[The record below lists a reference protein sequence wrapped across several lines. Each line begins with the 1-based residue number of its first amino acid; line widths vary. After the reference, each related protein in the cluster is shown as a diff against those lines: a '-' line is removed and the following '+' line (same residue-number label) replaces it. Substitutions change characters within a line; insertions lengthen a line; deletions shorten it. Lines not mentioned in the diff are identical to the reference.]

1 MKKILPL
8 IILCLFACSIYS
20 YPYYMESAS
29 SVGMG
34 NAKTALADD
43 ENAIFQNPAGL
54 AGIENTS
61 FSLSGALTKYL
72 WKGSTHTADSGDFLS
87 TAYGVS
93 YINKNYGFNIYVRA
107 QGDVLN
113 KTFSDNGEAVDSLIY
128 EYQLAGAYGIDL
140 LSNISIGINVKYNHV
155 ISKISDVNNTL
166 LFGAGVLLEIT
177 EEFKMGVNIH
187 DVGGINFNRYH
198 IWDDYG
204 REMESD
210 ILPWDIDF
218 GISIKV
224 FDSLTAAF
232 DIKNIIGG
240 YFDLPTVVPA
250 YAGYFQP
257 VIANTISYNFGL
269 VYSVSDSITLLSG
282 IIIRE
287 EPQDFFYYIYN
298 TGDSFKMIQKTIVSA
313 GLEWQVE
320 NWMFNFTLNDDFREV
335 GDVKMPLSY
344 YLTIRLN
351 I

>member
-1 MKKILPL
+1 
-8 IILCLFACSIYS
+8 
-20 YPYYMESAS
+20 MESAS

-43 ENAIFQNPAGL
+43 ENTIFQNPAGL

-72 WKGSTHTADSGDFLS
+72 WKGGTHTADSGDFLS

-140 LSNISIGINVKYNHV
+140 LSNISIGVNVKYNHV

-166 LFGAGVLLEIT
+166 LFGAGVLFEIT
-177 EEFKMGVNIH
+177 KEFKMGVNIH

-204 REMESD
+204 REMQSD
-210 ILPWDIDF
+210 ILPWDIDL
-218 GISIKV
+218 GISIKI
-224 FDSLTAAF
+224 FDNLTAAF

-240 YFDLPTVVPA
+240 YFDLPKGVPA

-269 VYSVSDSITLLSG
+269 VYCVSDSITLLSG

-287 EPQDFFYYIYN
+287 EPQDFFYYTYN
-298 TGDSFKMIQKTIVSA
+298 ASDSFKMIQKTIVSV

-320 NWMFNFTLNDDFREV
+320 NWMFNLTLNDDFREV